1 MLRLGQVSSK
11 YSRVNSSIQ
20 DSPSPS
26 YIRCLRAASLPH
38 LLAHS
43 LALTCLGQLDATT
56 APRLAATLAAEPRE
70 TWAELQRPI
79 GDEVIRRVA
88 PTCILVASLTAA
100 EEMLWLL
107 TVCAGSRHP

>member
-1 MLRLGQVSSK
+1 M
-11 YSRVNSSIQ
+11 I
-20 DSPSPS
+20 
-26 YIRCLRAASLPH
+26 
-38 LLAHS
+38 
-43 LALTCLGQLDATT
+43 LALYSPYTRRGQLDAAT
-56 APRLAATLAAEPRE
+56 APRLAAALATEPQDMHKE